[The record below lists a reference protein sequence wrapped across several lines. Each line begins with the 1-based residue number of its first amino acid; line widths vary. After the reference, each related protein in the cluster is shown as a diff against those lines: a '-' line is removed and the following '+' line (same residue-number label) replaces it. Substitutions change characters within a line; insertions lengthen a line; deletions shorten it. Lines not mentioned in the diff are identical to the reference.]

1 MTKGEDFF
9 KNANCKHRHR
19 SAMSNSAC
27 CDLKSGGNILK
38 LHDNCP
44 NPKFNCQKA
53 ITFTQHQNIIEG
65 GSIKSQLQKIIRG
78 TQTAGNK
85 FLQPAINATAPFM
98 GMPVSAKTQI
108 PKVGEA
114 TTNFLKSIS
123 GGKIL
128 SLTDMHRNGS
138 RFRVM

>member
-1 MTKGEDFF
+1 MTKSEDFI
-9 KNANCKHRHR
+9 KNAKCKHRHR
-19 SAMSNSAC
+19 SAISNSAW
-27 CDLKSGGNILK
+27 CDLNSKGNILK
-38 LHDNCP
+38 LHDKCP

-53 ITFTQHQNIIEG
+53 ITFTPQQNMLERR
-65 GSIKSQLQKIIRG
+65 SIKSKLQKIIRG

-108 PKVGEA
+108 PKVGQA